1 MRFNHDAVV
10 DAQASIAAGLGV
22 QGDGEPA
29 RAARAGIERIAS
41 LLVDFGIPTGFSEL
55 GVSGDEVEEVARA
68 AMDDP
73 CFPTN
78 PKAASLDDVVRV
90 IRSAL

>member
-1 MRFNHDAVV
+1 MRFNHDAVIA
-10 DAQASIAAGLGV
+10 AQASIADGLGV
-22 QGDGEPA
+22 SDHGHPA
-29 RAARAGIERIAS
+29 QAARAGIDRVRG
-41 LLVDFGIPTGFSEL
+41 LLGELEIPTGFAAL